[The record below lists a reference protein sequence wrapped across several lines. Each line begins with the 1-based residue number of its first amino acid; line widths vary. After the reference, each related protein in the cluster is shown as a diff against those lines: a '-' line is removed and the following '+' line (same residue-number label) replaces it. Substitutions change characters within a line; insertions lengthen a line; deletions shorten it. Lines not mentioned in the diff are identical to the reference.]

1 MQEEENVYGG
11 TPDTEEVAVAS
22 VGAEDR
28 KDAEKEVSTVL
39 GKFKDVDALLSA
51 YNSLEAEFTT
61 RCQKIKQLESALSS
75 VDKQV
80 PTEEVEEKVVTQ
92 PQKDITEQE
101 KEQILKEYLTG
112 VMKKKQTAIVMDGE
126 GVGTKTPVTRPKT
139 ITEAGNIARE
149 LFASK
154 KIN

>member
-1 MQEEENVYGG
+1 MEQLSNEQTQVNTHPVA
-11 TPDTEEVAVAS
+11 TEESNGELKQAVS
-22 VGAEDR
+22 V
-28 KDAEKEVSTVL
+28 

-51 YNSLEAEFTT
+51 YNSLEAEFTK